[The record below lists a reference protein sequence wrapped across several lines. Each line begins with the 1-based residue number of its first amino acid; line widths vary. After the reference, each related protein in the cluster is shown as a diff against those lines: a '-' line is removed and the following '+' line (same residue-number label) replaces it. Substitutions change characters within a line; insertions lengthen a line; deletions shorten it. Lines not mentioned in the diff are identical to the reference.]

1 MRSICLVCLLQQWFS
16 AVAASTSS
24 YRTRITKDDQ
34 RRREKLWDPKLNG
47 LSIQIK
53 TVWWPSSAGLQ
64 GGNQLP
70 SQVSYYLSF
79 VMLISET
86 LLLWPKTFLFCGGSI
101 CKSSNI
107 IPKSRKPFLDLVTT
121 SKKTGF
127 LRTSKNWLKIRIKD
141 MDTQSF
147 CLQDIRPQLVLSYM
161 YKSTNQWQKYPS
173 LVTRKS
179 YCW

>member
-16 AVAASTSS
+16 AVATLTSS
-24 YRTRITKDDQ
+24 YRTRITRDDQ
-34 RRREKLWDPKLNG
+34 RRREKLDPKLNG

-64 GGNQLP
+64 AANQLP
-70 SQVSYYLSF
+70 SQVSCYLSF
-79 VMLISET
+79 AMPISET

-107 IPKSRKPFLDLVTT
+107 IPQVQETISGLADHF
-121 SKKTGF
+121 KKNGF
-127 LRTSKNWLKIRIKD
+127 LRTSKNQLKISIKD

-161 YKSTNQWQKYPS
+161 DKSTNQWQKYPS